1 MACGT
6 WYLNAFKPPTR
17 NGIGPSCV
25 GLPAGSWPTLLDF
38 LGERFPN
45 VTPQTWLARMARGD
59 VIDELGQP
67 VLPEHASHRP
77 YAAHRRLYYY
87 REVPDEPSIP
97 FEEVVL
103 YQDDHLLVVD
113 KPHFLPVVP
122 SGGYLTETV
131 LVRLKN
137 KLGLID
143 LVPIHRIDRDT
154 AGLVLFAKQ
163 RASRAAYCAL
173 FSQHAVRKTYEAIAP
188 WRADL
193 SWPITRSS
201 RIQEAGHFMLQ
212 HEVPGTPNAITH
224 MDVLEVHGAL
234 ARYQLKPVTGQ
245 RHQLRVHMLGLGL
258 PILND
263 GLYPTLTPEGQLDH
277 AHPLQLLAKRLEFT
291 DPVSGEPRRFES
303 ARVLNL
309 PKCNRGEGAA
319 PTGIDAVATAGSCL
333 L

>member
-6 WYLNAFKPPTR
+6 WCLNAFKPPTR

-25 GLPAGSWPTLLDF
+25 GLPAGPWPTLLDF
-38 LGERFPN
+38 LTARFTN
-45 VTPQTWLARMARGD
+45 VSPQTWLARMARGD
-59 VIDELGQP
+59 VIDERGQAISP
-67 VLPEHASHRP
+67 AQASQPP
-77 YAAHRRLYYY
+77 YTAHQRLYYY
-87 REVPDEPSIP
+87 REVPNEVPIP
-97 FEEVVL
+97 FDEVVL

-131 LVRLKN
+131 LVRLKK
-137 KLGLID
+137 KLGLDD
-143 LVPIHRIDRDT
+143 LVPVHRIDRDT

-163 RASRAAYCAL
+163 PTTRAAYCAL
-173 FSQHAVRKTYEAIAP
+173 FSQHAVRKTYETIAP
-188 WRADL
+188 WRAGL

-201 RIQEAGHFMLQ
+201 RIEEAGHFMLQ
-212 HEVPGTPNAITH
+212 HEVPGVPNAITH
-224 MDVLEVHGAL
+224 MDVLAVHGNL
-234 ARYQLKPVTGQ
+234 ARYQLKPITGQ

-291 DPVSGEPRRFES
+291 DPVSGEAREFES
-303 ARVLNL
+303 ARQLNFPGTL
-309 PKCNRGEGAA
+309 
-319 PTGIDAVATAGSCL
+319 
-333 L
+333 

>member
-1 MACGT
+1 MAYGT
-6 WYLNAFKPPTR
+6 WCLNAFKPPTR
-17 NGIGPSCV
+17 QGVGPSCV
-25 GLPAGSWPTLLDF
+25 GLPAGPWPTLLDF

-45 VTPQTWLARMARGD
+45 ITPQTWLARMARGD

-67 VLPEHASHRP
+67 VLPEHASQHR
-77 YAAHRRLYYY
+77 YAAHQRLYYY
-87 REVPDEPSIP
+87 REVPDEPHIP

-103 YQDDHLLVVD
+103 FEDAHLLVVD

-137 KLGLID
+137 RLGLDD

-163 RASRAAYCAL
+163 PASRAAYCAL
-173 FSQHAVRKTYEAIAP
+173 FSQHAVHKTYEAIAP
-188 WRADL
+188 WHAGL

-201 RIQEAGHFMLQ
+201 RIQDAGHFMLQ
-212 HEVPGTPNAITH
+212 HEVHGTPNAITH
-224 MDVLEVHGAL
+224 INVLEVHGEL
-234 ARYQLKPVTGQ
+234 ARYRLQPVTRQ

-263 GLYPTLTPEGQLDH
+263 GLYPTLTPEGQLDY
-277 AHPLQLLAKRLEFT
+277 ARPLQLLAKRLAFI
-291 DPVSGEPRRFES
+291 DPVSGEPRQFES
-303 ARVLNL
+303 GRLL
-309 PKCNRGEGAA
+309 SLAA
-319 PTGIDAVATAGSCL
+319 P
-333 L
+333 